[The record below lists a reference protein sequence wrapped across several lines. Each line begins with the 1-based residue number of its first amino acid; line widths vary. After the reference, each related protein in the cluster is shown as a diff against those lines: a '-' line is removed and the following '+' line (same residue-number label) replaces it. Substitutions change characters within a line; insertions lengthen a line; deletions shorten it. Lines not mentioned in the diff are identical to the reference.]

1 MFLSVRTRMPPASHT
16 AHMGDASTQ
25 GKSEAGRTA
34 RKGIPVSALGCML
47 FRGLPGT
54 EDSDGRP
61 AHGLG
66 EATSS
71 PSLSFFSSKMRL
83 WRTINWDR
91 GCSRVL

>member
-16 AHMGDASTQ
+16 AHMEMPAHR
-25 GKSEAGRTA
+25 GRG
-34 RKGIPVSALGCML
+34 RPGGCML
-47 FRGLPGT
+47 LRGLPGT